1 MSTVTRVF
9 EVVGIWARLV
19 VLEVAGIWARLVV
32 LEVAGTALDSLSLVH
47 EGREP

>member
-9 EVVGIWARLV
+9 EVV
-19 VLEVAGIWARLVV
+19 GIWARLVV